1 MSETKNSERRIQ
13 EFLLLQRSSQKL
25 NSILDLDVL
34 LEEIVCDVAETFG
47 YLRTG
52 VLLKDD
58 ETDELEIAA
67 VRGWTK
73 NYHIKGD
80 RFKIGVYG
88 MIGHVAAIKKTYYAP
103 DVTKDP
109 YYQVS
114 EESTRSEVD
123 IPLIIKDRLIGV
135 FSIQHHEKNAF
146 DLERIELLETLA
158 SQIAIAIENARLFR
172 GEKQERERIASEL
185 NEARKIQ
192 LHLFPHASPVVPG
205 FNISGICLPCLEA
218 GGDWFD
224 YIPLEDGRTGIVLA
238 DVSGKGMGAALLMSS
253 TRSILRLVANQNL
266 TPGDVLKKV
275 NELLINDFPTSK
287 FVTMIYAVIDSVDKS
302 ISIANAG
309 HLYPVIYRESK
320 SELLETESGLP
331 LGINQYDYIEIKI
344 NLLKGEKLFFYTDGI
359 TEAMNKSEE
368 EFETERLLKVLEKRT
383 ATPEIIINAVQ
394 EFTSGNTQSDDITV
408 VMIEVI

>member
-1 MSETKNSERRIQ
+1 
-13 EFLLLQRSSQKL
+13 
-25 NSILDLDVL
+25 
-34 LEEIVCDVAETFG
+34 
-47 YLRTG
+47 
-52 VLLKDD
+52 
-58 ETDELEIAA
+58 
-67 VRGWTK
+67 
-73 NYHIKGD
+73 
-80 RFKIGVYG
+80 
-88 MIGHVAAIKKTYYAP
+88 
-103 DVTKDP
+103 
-109 YYQVS
+109 
-114 EESTRSEVD
+114 
-123 IPLIIKDRLIGV
+123 
-135 FSIQHHEKNAF
+135 
-146 DLERIELLETLA
+146 
-158 SQIAIAIENARLFR
+158 
-172 GEKQERERIASEL
+172 
-185 NEARKIQ
+185 
-192 LHLFPHASPVVPG
+192 LFPHASPVVPG